1 MTNLIQ
7 HCEDDRPV
15 ETRKAAVIMKEKTRT
30 KHSANATGGFTL
42 IELLVV
48 IAIIAILAALLLPGL
63 SRAKDEALGTSCMS
77 NTRQIGLGV
86 IMYASDNRDVYPNE
100 WWVVGPYK
108 NSLGLACGGEWQ
120 TTPAHV
126 LVPYGLNPSIWVCPK
141 KQRGLTYTT
150 QPGTW
155 DPSITGFISYGFNYL
170 GLFGGSADEPLSFK
184 VNDVSHPAQ
193 VVSIDEC
200 NGSNNPRK
208 IGGSIG
214 DGDADS
220 AWHDDFWSVNS
231 YPNVP
236 DSQVGPAN
244 CRMQTA
250 WGKHNKRVNIIYADG
265 HTAPSK
271 PSQLFWGQ
279 YYDMFKNTPG
289 GSEMTPDGY
298 KKWSGPVGDTALDA
312 IEYLP
317 P

>member
-1 MTNLIQ
+1 MKAISMTN
-7 HCEDDRPV
+7 ESRDAP
-15 ETRKAAVIMKEKTRT
+15 A
-30 KHSANATGGFTL
+30 GFTL

-63 SRAKDEALGTSCMS
+63 SRAKDEALETSCMS
-77 NTRQIGLGV
+77 NTRQIGIGV
-86 IMYASDNRDVYPNE
+86 MMYASDNKEVYPNQ
-100 WWVVGPYK
+100 WWINGPYK

-141 KQRGLTYTT
+141 KRRGLTYTT
-150 QPGTW
+150 QAGTW

-170 GLFGGSADEPLSFK
+170 GLFGGSSDEPLSFK
-184 VNDVSHPAQ
+184 VSGVSHPVQ
-193 VVSIDEC
+193 VVAIDEC
-200 NGSNNPRK
+200 NGSNNPQE
-208 IGGSIG
+208 IGGTFG

-236 DSQVGPAN
+236 DSQVGPTN

-250 WGKHNKRVNIIYADG
+250 WGKHNKRANIIYADG
-265 HTAPSK
+265 HAAPSK
-271 PSQLFWGQ
+271 PSQLIWGQ
-279 YYDMFKNTPG
+279 YYDMFMNTAS
-289 GSEMTPDGY
+289 GSDMSPDGF
-298 KKWSGPVGDTALDA
+298 KKWNVPVSDVTLDA